1 MSLFGSLR
9 TSYPPATTQIGRM
22 PTVSDNPS
30 DGGQGNGGNEFLSL
44 VDGGTSASDG
54 TSTGKLSIYSALS
67 PQDAYRASLI
77 GSLLDGGT
85 SENAGGDKAADDPAA
100 ENPIGEITGDLEAG
114 ATVSYEASDADEVT
128 SGLQSDRADNT
139 LPKADDTGDE
149 EVESPIA
156 AEGTVTNA
164 LPKMDAPPA

>member
-9 TSYPPATTQIGRM
+9 TSYPPAATQIGRM

-85 SENAGGDKAADDPAA
+85 SENTGGDEASD
-100 ENPIGEITGDLEAG
+100 ELVNSPIDEVTGDLEAG
-114 ATVSYEASDADEVT
+114 STTSYEASDADEVT
-128 SGLQSDRADNT
+128 NGLQSEGADNT
-139 LPKADDTGDE
+139 LPKADDTEDD

-156 AEGTVTNA
+156 GEGTVTNA